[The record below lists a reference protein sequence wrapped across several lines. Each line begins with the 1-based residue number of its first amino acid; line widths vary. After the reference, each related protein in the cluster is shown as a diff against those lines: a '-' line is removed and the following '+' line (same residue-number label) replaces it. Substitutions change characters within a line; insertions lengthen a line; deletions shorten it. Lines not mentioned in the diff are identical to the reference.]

1 MTTHSD
7 HRVLKEMCDTVMA
20 FLGER
25 GLDLKERSYLA
36 QEFGEIRL
44 TERREWITRYLS
56 ENVRFLLH
64 GIIDQVYSLDCIL
77 ASSNPAIVT
86 VSGHVL
92 VRSMLEYGYKLFYL
106 TVAEISGEERIKRAL
121 EIYNLDMH
129 EYERLPPDLK
139 AESRQC

>member
-1 MTTHSD
+1 MTPHSD
-7 HRVLKEMCDTVMA
+7 YRVLKEMCDTVID
-20 FLGER
+20 FLEDK
-25 GLDLKERSYLA
+25 GLDLKESSYFA
-36 QEFGEIRL
+36 QELGEIRL

-77 ASSNPAIVT
+77 ASSNPAIVS

-106 TVAEISGEERIKRAL
+106 TVAEISGEERIKRAF
-121 EIYNLDMH
+121 EINNLDMH
-129 EYERLPPDLK
+129 EYERLPPR
-139 AESRQC
+139 SQG